1 MKAYEPLKP
10 VDIAVGLRLA
20 EAPEAKYAQL
30 SADLGISSSTAHGSV
45 QRLES
50 AGLIRPGSRAVNG
63 LAFREF
69 LEHGVRYAFPA
80 RPGEEA
86 RGVPTAHAAPPL
98 SSHIV
103 AEDVFVW
110 PSVSGHSSGQSVAPL
125 YPAAIELPQR
135 CPSVY
140 ESLALVD
147 ALRVGRARERQL
159 AVEALDRKLQA
170 AVA

>member
-1 MKAYEPLKP
+1 MSVVALKP
-10 VDIAVGLRLA
+10 VDVVVGLRLA
-20 EAPEAKYAQL
+20 EAPGEKYAQL
-30 SADLGISSSTAHGSV
+30 GADLGISSSSAHQSV
-45 QRLES
+45 RRLAA
-50 AGLIRPGSRAVNG
+50 AGLLRPNTRTVNR

-80 RPGEEA
+80 RPGVEA

-103 AEDVFVW
+103 SAHAYVW
-110 PSVSGHSSGQSVAPL
+110 PSAVGPSSGQSVTPL
-125 YPAAIELPQR
+125 YPAAIRLPDR

-147 ALRVGRARERQL
+147 ALRVGQARERKL
-159 AVEALDRKLQA
+159 AAAVLARKLEATA
-170 AVA
+170 A

>member
-98 SSHIV
+98 ANHIV
-103 AEDVFVW
+103 SGHAYVW
-110 PSVSGHSSGQSVAPL
+110 PSSSGPSSGQSVAPL
-125 YPAAIELPQR
+125 YPAAVQLPER

-147 ALRVGRARERQL
+147 ALRVGRARERKL
-159 AVEALDRKLQA
+159 AAEALVEKLE
-170 AVA
+170 AVAG